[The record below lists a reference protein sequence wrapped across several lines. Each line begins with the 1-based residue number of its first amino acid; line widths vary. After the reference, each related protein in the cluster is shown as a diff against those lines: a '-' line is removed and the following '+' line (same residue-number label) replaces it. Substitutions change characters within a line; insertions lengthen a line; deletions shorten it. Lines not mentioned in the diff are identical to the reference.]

1 MDEKEKADHEALLK
15 KMEAL
20 KSSPD
25 IMSQAMGLTNM
36 AYAFQFAQT
45 TNVYCRRISNG
56 DLSDSLTKIHTN
68 KGLLISVSPFA
79 DEGFMVTWYAKE
91 NCLV

>member
-1 MDEKEKADHEALLK
+1 MNEKEKAEHDALLK
-15 KMEAL
+15 KMEML

-45 TNVYCRRISNG
+45 ANVYCRRISND
-56 DLSDSLTKIHTN
+56 DLTESLTKIHTN
-68 KGLLISVSPFA
+68 KGLLISVAPFA
-79 DEGFMVTWYAKE
+79 NEGFMVTWYAKE
-91 NCLV
+91 NCLG